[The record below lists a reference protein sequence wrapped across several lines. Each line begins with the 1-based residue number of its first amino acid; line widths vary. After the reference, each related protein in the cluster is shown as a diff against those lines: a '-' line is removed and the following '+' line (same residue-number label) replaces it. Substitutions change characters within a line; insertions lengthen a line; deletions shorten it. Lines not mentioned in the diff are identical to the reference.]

1 MTLFDE
7 RFSPTQYG
15 ALSFLTLLYVFQGI
29 KAGVDADKKKKK
41 EKEKMEKKVE
51 KLEAKLTLLSQK
63 RPAIGEFGASLN
75 TIRESIN
82 SEASI
87 EERLI
92 SEENDNGKS
101 K

>member
-1 MTLFDE
+1 M
-7 RFSPTQYG
+7 QYG
-15 ALSFLTLLYVFQGI
+15 ALAFLGALYVFQGI
-29 KAGVDADKKKKK
+29 KAGIDRDKKKKK

-63 RPAIGEFGASLN
+63 RPELKGYDASLN

-92 SEENDNGKS
+92 SEEDVDS
-101 K
+101 KAK

>member
-1 MTLFDE
+1 
-7 RFSPTQYG
+7 
-15 ALSFLTLLYVFQGI
+15 
-29 KAGVDADKKKKK
+29 
-41 EKEKMEKKVE
+41 MEKKVE
-51 KLEAKLTLLSQK
+51 KLEARLTLLSQK
-63 RPAIGEFGASLN
+63 RPELKGYEASLN

-92 SEENDNGKS
+92 GEEDVDNKA

>member
-1 MTLFDE
+1 
-7 RFSPTQYG
+7 
-15 ALSFLTLLYVFQGI
+15 
-29 KAGVDADKKKKK
+29 
-41 EKEKMEKKVE
+41 MEKKVE
-51 KLEAKLTLLSQK
+51 KLEARLTLLSQSQK
-63 RPAIGEFGASLN
+63 RPELKGHDASLN

-92 SEENDNGKS
+92 GEEDADNKA